1 MSMREQ
7 LTERVGKPHLSYS
20 SLKYAVGDMRL
31 WEMYMRGQLKK
42 ESEALYFGSLYDLL
56 LFEPE
61 KFKDVYYTLDDTSI
75 CESIGGKYPRNTK
88 RYKEWKA
95 EAAQTTENADKLLA
109 PAADVKKAKEMIQRL
124 KDCGLYDKRFAGGK
138 YQVEFNVD
146 VDGVPLKGF
155 LDCLQ
160 DGQYIVDSKSSR
172 SIDKFRYDVNSF
184 SYDIQA
190 YIYTKV
196 FGLKDFYWVVQEKAY
211 PFYPADVK
219 CSEETLFRG
228 EMKFHQALENI
239 QKYLNEKQ
247 RSEEHFAE
255 FIV

>member
-1 MSMREQ
+1 MSMRDR
-7 LTERVGKPHLSYS
+7 LTEAVGKPHLSYS
-20 SLKYAVGDMRL
+20 SLKYALGDMRL
-31 WEMYMRGQLKK
+31 WEMYMKGQLKK

-61 KFKDVYYTLDDTSI
+61 KFADTYYTLDDSAI
-75 CESIGGKYPRNTK
+75 VDDIGGKSPRNTK
-88 RYKEWKA
+88 RYREWKA
-95 EAAQTTENADKLLA
+95 EAAQETQNANKLLA
-109 PAADVKKAKEMIQRL
+109 PEADVKKAHEMIQRL

-146 VDGVPLKGF
+146 LDGVPLKGF

-160 DGQYIVDSKSSR
+160 DDCIIDSKSSR
-172 SIDKFRYDVNSF
+172 SISKFRYDVNSW

-196 FGLKDFYWVVQEKAY
+196 FDIPNFYWVVQEKAF

-219 CSEETLFRG
+219 CTEETLFKG
-228 EMKFHQALENI
+228 EMKFHEALENI
-239 QKYLNEKQ
+239 NKWLDGDRKSEK
-247 RSEEHFAE
+247 HYAE
-255 FIV
+255 FVV